1 MILKND
7 SRFAAAIVLF
17 VGYCHRRDISG
28 PVKNVSL
35 LYIDHLGRKPL
46 NDN

>member
-7 SRFAAAIVLF
+7 SRFAAATVLF

-28 PVKNVSL
+28 PVKKKDVCYILTIWGVS
-35 LYIDHLGRKPL
+35 R
-46 NDN
+46 

>member
-28 PVKNVSL
+28 PVKKCELVI
-35 LYIDHLGRKPL
+35 Y
-46 NDN
+46 

>member
-17 VGYCHRRDISG
+17 VGYCHRRDISD
-28 PVKNVSL
+28 PVKKKDVCYILTIWGVSC
-35 LYIDHLGRKPL
+35 
-46 NDN
+46 